1 MGVIFENGFGVGT
14 VPNDTPLGS
23 QQWYL
28 ATGGFG
34 YQPAWTYGI
43 ISWPMNSGDGGSNY
57 GTDNPNEILVNN
69 SAGIYI
75 SKFDS
80 SGTDQSSLL
89 NRLVNNYGTI
99 TFTEGLNNVTFGF
112 VPGSFLPPTTGFTEN
127 SYFWSLIGPSSEP
140 IHISATSNTS
150 FTGYVDGDNEVGQL
164 TYTGSTIP
172 PNNTQLVTITIN
184 VLPEPPSFTITSNMF
199 DSGGYF
205 GSVCGNMEGEWNGLS
220 GFTVSQANQLWCGVV
235 CYLSGYTQI
244 EAAFTSQGA
253 AMDYRGYIFDV
264 VWGSGSTVTYGVA
277 KVAYVSNNHQL
288 IISSVNPTDV
298 DYLINNNINND
309 STSLAGTFNFP
320 ATFTFRAPTIEKG
333 DWC

>member
-28 ATGGFG
+28 ATGAFGF
-34 YQPAWTYGI
+34 QPAWTYGV
-43 ISWPMNSGDGGSNY
+43 ISWPMNSGDGGSSY

-69 SAGIYI
+69 SAGMYI

-80 SGTDQSSLL
+80 LGTDQSSLL
-89 NRLVNNYGTI
+89 NTLVNNYGTI

-112 VPGSFLPPTTGFTEN
+112 VPGSFLVGTSGETAN
-127 SYFWSLIGPSSEP
+127 SYFWSFMGPGSEP
-140 IHISATSNTS
+140 IHISSTSNTS
-150 FTGYVDGDNEVGQL
+150 FTGYSDGDNNNGEL

-184 VLPEPPSFTITSNMF
+184 VTSEPPSFTITSNLF
-199 DSGGYF
+199 NTVSGHT
-205 GSVCGNMEGEWNGLS
+205 SVCGSSEGDWNDFT
-220 GFTVSQANQLWCGVV
+220 GFTVTNASNLYCGVSG
-235 CYLSGYTQI
+235 YLSGYTQI
-244 EAAFTSQGA
+244 EAAFTSASA

-277 KVAYVSNNHQL
+277 KLAYDSSNHS
-288 IISSVNPTDV
+288 IRISTVNPTDI
-298 DYLINNNINND
+298 DYLNNNNNSGD
-309 STSLAGTFNFP
+309 STSLTGTFNFP
-320 ATFTFRAPTIEKG
+320 ATFTFRAPVIDKG
-333 DWC
+333 GWC